1 MKNIFRK
8 FFKKETEQLEKE
20 TDKVI
25 SACISLM
32 IEVSM
37 ADQSIDDEEIES
49 LKRTLSEKFNVE
61 GSEIEN
67 LINEGKETQK
77 EYALPNLKMQKC
89 LSLSISLSI
98 FSLFSSRTPPLP
110 HKVSLKQVEKRFRF
124 VVSKLLYNLLE

>member
-1 MKNIFRK
+1 MKNIFSK

-49 LKRTLSEKFNVE
+49 LKRTLSEKVLFLT
-61 GSEIEN
+61 IE
-67 LINEGKETQK
+67 
-77 EYALPNLKMQKC
+77 
-89 LSLSISLSI
+89 SI
-98 FSLFSSRTPPLP
+98 FFNIIGF
-110 HKVSLKQVEKRFRF
+110 E
-124 VVSKLLYNLLE
+124 